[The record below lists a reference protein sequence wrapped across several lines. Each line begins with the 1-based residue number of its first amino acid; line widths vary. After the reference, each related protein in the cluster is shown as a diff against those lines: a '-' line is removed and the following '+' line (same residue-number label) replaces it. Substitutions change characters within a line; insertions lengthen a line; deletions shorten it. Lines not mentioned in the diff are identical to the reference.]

1 MNSKKVQ
8 PKEYRNVESIGTIAD
23 DQGAGL
29 TLLTIHYYVT
39 ITGEVPYKE

>member
-1 MNSKKVQ
+1 MNSNKVQ

-29 TLLTIHYYVT
+29 TLLTIQCCVI